1 MKLRRFLFP
10 DARWNAP
17 RGPQTVVNLT
27 RPGFDRVAVPTL
39 VVVPAL
45 VLSLVSGVRVG
56 LGFLGVAAFAGAV
69 AAVSI
74 RQHARPGEAALIADA
89 DHLVY
94 ASRRLVGLRG
104 AATSFVAITSDGVR
118 LIDADSYAAVPWR
131 VIRQASLH
139 RQGRHSWLCLA
150 VDAEA
155 PADIAWAVL
164 RAALRDQVVP
174 GCSVL
179 RLPLPA
185 GSAHPSKLQRA
196 LWQGGRVRFDSTSW
210 PDTPVAHREDT

>member
-27 RPGFDRVAVPTL
+27 KPGFDRVAVPTL

-45 VLSLVSGVRVG
+45 VPSLVSGVRVG

-74 RQHARPGEAALIADA
+74 CQRARPREAALIADA
-89 DHLVY
+89 HHLVY
-94 ASRRLVGLRG
+94 ASTATRRLARESLLR
-104 AATSFVAITSDGVR
+104 R
-118 LIDADSYAAVPWR
+118 QEDADY
-131 VIRQASLH
+131 H
-139 RQGRHSWLCLA
+139 DGT
-150 VDAEA
+150 
-155 PADIAWAVL
+155 
-164 RAALRDQVVP
+164 
-174 GCSVL
+174 
-179 RLPLPA
+179 
-185 GSAHPSKLQRA
+185 RA

-210 PDTPVAHREDT
+210 PDTPVAHRKDT